1 MLLIT
6 INLLIS
12 TKYFLQIYE
21 SGGYLV
27 EEIGWLLVLI
37 IAMFFIHNLVGILIK
52 TVIGSLVGC
61 FIGYDGDAMY

>member
-12 TKYFLQIYE
+12 NKYFLQIYE

-37 IAMFFIHNLVGILIK
+37 IAMFFVHNLVGILIE